1 MFTIAMIAIMITML
15 LALIRAFLGPTIYDR
30 ILAINF
36 AGTTTVLFIAV
47 LGFLMGRPEFLDI
60 ALAYALINFIG
71 TIAILKFFKYGNLG
85 VDVPTDQDSTRT
97 AAQQAAA
104 PPTGAQP

>member
-1 MFTIAMIAIMITML
+1 MFTIAMIAVLVTML
-15 LALIRAFLGPTIYDR
+15 MALIRAFLGPTIYDR

-85 VDVPTDQDSTRT
+85 VDIPDDQAPGS
-97 AAQQAAA
+97 QQ
-104 PPTGAQP
+104 